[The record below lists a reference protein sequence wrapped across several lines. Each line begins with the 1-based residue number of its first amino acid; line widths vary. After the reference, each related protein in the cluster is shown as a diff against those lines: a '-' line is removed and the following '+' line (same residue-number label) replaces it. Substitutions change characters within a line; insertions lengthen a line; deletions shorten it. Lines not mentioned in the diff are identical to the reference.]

1 MLVRIP
7 ASHQKTADLDL
18 RLRVVSLQARYEITE
33 DLFILQL
40 CQFLACTS
48 WNEPAENVLSVL
60 KDRPYSVAALSG
72 IGSQQDVLFG
82 DVPKGLFKADLY
94 LVEDANAEVIDSFE
108 TLLGQLWVES
118 YTFTLQ
124 YS

>member
-18 RLRVVSLQARYEITE
+18 RLRVVSLQARYEIIE

-48 WNEPAENVLSVL
+48 WNEPAENVFSIL
-60 KDRPYSVAALSG
+60 KDWPYSVAALSV
-72 IGSQQDVLFG
+72 IGSKQDVLFG
-82 DVPKGLFKADLY
+82 DVPKGLFEADLDF
-94 LVEDANAEVIDSFE
+94 VEDANA
-108 TLLGQLWVES
+108 
-118 YTFTLQ
+118 
-124 YS
+124 